1 MWQYTT
7 NLQKQIMSNIVN
19 KIITIKED
27 QQKYKEIS
35 LPFFLTLLQD
45 NSALA
50 LLVHFPNL
58 SF

>member
-19 KIITIKED
+19 KIITIKD
-27 QQKYKEIS
+27 QQKYKEIN
-35 LPFFLTLLQD
+35 LPFLLTLLQD

>member
-19 KIITIKED
+19 KIIAIKD
-27 QQKYKEIS
+27 QQKYKEIN
-35 LPFFLTLLQD
+35 LPFLLTLLQD

>member
-19 KIITIKED
+19 KIITIKD
-27 QQKYKEIS
+27 QQKYKEIN

>member
-19 KIITIKED
+19 KIITIKD
-27 QQKYKEIS
+27 QQKYKEIN
-35 LPFFLTLLQD
+35 LPFLLTLLQD
-45 NSALA
+45 NSVLA